1 MLKLGKQ
8 LEIFHVNWLNIFSHQ
23 QYRINNLKDFE
34 IKMSTA
40 IIFLGKDDV
49 DPVFLGTTVMQLMQL
64 DVDLGPGLPVR
75 L

>member
-8 LEIFHVNWLNIFSHQ
+8 LEIYHVNWLNKFSHQ

-40 IIFLGKDDV
+40 IIFFWKDDV
-49 DPVFLGTTVMQLMQL
+49 DPVFLGATVMQLMQL